1 MIIVLIKSEC
11 AEFDLY
17 NSMIVFPRRNHN
29 PPSLFERICHPAT
42 LATAWSRVRGNKG
55 APGGDG
61 ETIAAFAARAG
72 ARLERLR
79 QELLS
84 GSYRPGPYRS
94 LLIAKPGGGERR
106 LSIPCVVD
114 RVAQAATALVL
125 GEVLEPEFDDAS
137 YGYRPGR
144 SVAMAVRR
152 VGSLYRDG
160 YHWVVD
166 GDIRTFFDRVPH
178 APLLKH
184 LAAVTDDARLV
195 DLVGL
200 WLDGFSEDGL
210 GLPQG
215 SPISPLLANLYLDEV
230 DDEIGAAGVHLVR
243 YGDDF
248 VILCRSE
255 ARAEG
260 ALERMAAL
268 LAEKG
273 LELHPEKTRIVSFQ
287 EGFRFLGHL
296 FFRSLV
302 MKSDDDMEPAGETEP
317 MRFPSPDIEAA
328 EAAIA
333 PDSASPTTS
342 AATMGVTP
350 PASVPADAPAWG
362 EGTAPERI
370 PIEPDL
376 AIEPDFRAALGA
388 EPPGRFSPILCPL
401 YVMEGGLRVDLRN
414 EAFIVVDGEAE
425 LLAIPPGQVD
435 RIEIGPHVGIS
446 DAAIRQAM
454 AWRVPVAMVNG
465 FGEQVGCI
473 TPRLARRADLHL
485 AQAACALDELRRLEL
500 ARIIVQGRLRNQ
512 QVQLKRLN
520 REAGVASVT
529 EAAEA
534 IAKLSRRT
542 LAARAVNE
550 LMGYE
555 GAATAR
561 YWPGLGGCLKHGWRL
576 TERTR
581 QPPKDAAN
589 AVISWLASMLA
600 RDLYTLILRRDLHP
614 GLAVLHGSR
623 DDHDGAVYDL
633 MEEFRAPLSEGLA
646 VSLFNKRHL
655 RTAHF
660 FARDDEGVR
669 LSREGRTAVIRGY
682 EAKLDSRVR
691 SRRCKA
697 ETTWRGLMQ
706 EQVNAYARHMVGAER
721 YRPYLMDY

>member
-1 MIIVLIKSEC
+1 MI
-11 AEFDLY
+11 AA
-17 NSMIVFPRRNHN
+17 PRRNDK
-29 PPSLFERICHPAT
+29 PPSLFDRICDPAT
-42 LATAWSRVRGNKG
+42 LAIAWSRVRGNKG

-61 ETIAAFAARAG
+61 ETIAAFAGRAG

-79 QELLS
+79 QELVS
-84 GSYRPGPYRS
+84 GSYRPGPYRT
-94 LLIAKPGGGERR
+94 LTVAKPSGGTRR
-106 LSIPCVVD
+106 LSIPCVID
-114 RVAQAATALVL
+114 RVAQAAAALVL
-125 GEVLEPEFDDAS
+125 GEVLDPQFDDAS

-152 VGSLYRDG
+152 VASLYRDG

-166 GDIRTFFDRVPH
+166 GDIRTFFDEVPH

-184 LAAVTDDARLV
+184 LAAVTGDPRLV

-200 WLDGFSEDGL
+200 WLDGFSEDGR

-230 DDEIGAAGVHLVR
+230 DDEIGEKGLHLVR

-273 LELHPEKTRIVSFQ
+273 LALHPEKTRIVRFQ
-287 EGFRFLGHL
+287 DGFRFLGHL

-302 MKSDDDMEPAGETEP
+302 MKSDDDMEPAGEPEP
-317 MRFPSPDIEAA
+317 ERFRPPDIDVTT
-328 EAAIA
+328 AIA
-333 PDSASPTTS
+333 SDSASPATP

-362 EGTAPERI
+362 EGTAPESM
-370 PIEPDL
+370 PPDPDL
-376 AIEPDFRAALGA
+376 RVALGA

-401 YVMEGGLRVDLRN
+401 YVMEGGRRVDLRN

-473 TPRLARRADLHL
+473 MPKLARRADLHL
-485 AQAACALDELRRLEL
+485 AQAACALAEGRRLEL

-520 REAGVASVT
+520 REANVADVA
-529 EAAEA
+529 EAAET

-542 LAARAVNE
+542 LAARTVNE

-561 YWPGLGGCLKHGWRL
+561 YWPALGGCLKHGWRL

-581 QPPKDAAN
+581 QPPKDAVN

-600 RDLYTLILRRDLHP
+600 RDLHALIVRRDLHP
-614 GLAVLHGSR
+614 GLAVLHGCR
-623 DDHDGAVYDL
+623 DDHDGAAYDL
-633 MEEFRAPLSEGLA
+633 MEEFRAPLSEGMA

-655 RTAHF
+655 REAHF
-660 FARDDEGVR
+660 FARDDDGVR

-691 SRRCKA
+691 SRRCKT